1 MIEERRNYVWAR
13 GKKIQRDDLVPPNH
27 GVQPNI
33 RLWKLKKKKLE
44 VMKREL
50 ALTSRHHSASAHN
63 SDEEEDGIDEKC
75 YGMRR
80 PSLHNSQIKA
90 KRRATNEAVRKQ
102 FVKKAREEM
111 PRFVVDLDDNGTHL
125 PTHYFSNLL

>member
-1 MIEERRNYVWAR
+1 MEIE
-13 GKKIQRDDLVPPNH
+13 
-27 GVQPNI
+27 
-33 RLWKLKKKKLE
+33 KKKLE

-125 PTHYFSNLL
+125 STHYFSNLL